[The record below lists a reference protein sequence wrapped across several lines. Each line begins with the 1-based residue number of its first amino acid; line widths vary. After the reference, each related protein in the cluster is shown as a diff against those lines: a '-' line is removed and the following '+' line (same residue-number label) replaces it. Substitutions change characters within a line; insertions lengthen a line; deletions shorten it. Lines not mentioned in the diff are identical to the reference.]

1 VRTLLP
7 ITVVAAATMLLA
19 ACSGT
24 PSGTTTSTAAAGCS
38 APKAGSVSKSV
49 TVTGDLG
56 AAPTVD
62 FDKPLKA
69 KSFQRSYAVKGDG
82 AAPKKSDVLEVKFYA
97 YNGKT
102 GDELTG
108 GGLEMPIGLD
118 SGNTLPVYNK
128 MVACAPVKSRTV
140 TTSTVKQAFGSQ
152 DVSGLGL
159 KSSDA
164 IVFVADIQSVLPTKA
179 DGAPQT
185 PQAGFPTVTLAKNG
199 KPTVT
204 IPKSDPPTTTSIEV
218 LKKGTGEAVQDGD
231 TVTVQY
237 QGVNW
242 RTGKVFDQ
250 SWGRSIASFST
261 SGVVPGFKKA
271 LVGQTVGSQVVA
283 VIPPADG
290 YGSDGNSQAGIKGTD
305 TLVFVIDILNTT
317 R

>member
-1 VRTLLP
+1 
-7 ITVVAAATMLLA
+7 
-19 ACSGT
+19 
-24 PSGTTTSTAAAGCS
+24 
-38 APKAGSVSKSV
+38 
-49 TVTGDLG
+49 
-56 AAPTVD
+56 
-62 FDKPLKA
+62 
-69 KSFQRSYAVKGDG
+69 
-82 AAPKKSDVLEVKFYA
+82 
-97 YNGKT
+97 
-102 GDELTG
+102 
-108 GGLEMPIGLD
+108 
-118 SGNTLPVYNK
+118 
-128 MVACAPVKSRTV
+128 VKSRTV